1 MFNHYIIC
9 NFLHQRNKD
18 HPVKHKHQEHQKQK
32 IDFARRFNLISK
44 GKYEGPGFTFV
55 VNELLTPPSDQAEEL
70 FAQFLSELDYYSS
83 LGADIYTDFQLTDR
97 QLTIT
102 YCIPDP
108 SFSVVKSQIDD
119 FLEYMRNSGEENDFL
134 RDNFEIMFRD
144 SLQENSNDIAEEI
157 RLYCSK

>member
-1 MFNHYIIC
+1 MESGFTIATSFEDAPNS
-9 NFLHQRNKD
+9 LK
-18 HPVKHKHQEHQKQK
+18 
-32 IDFARRFNLISK
+32 
-44 GKYEGPGFTFV
+44 GPGFTFV
-55 VNELLTPPSDQAEEL
+55 LNELLNPPSEQAEEL

-83 LGADIYTDFQLTDR
+83 LGAAIYTDLQLTDR

-102 YCIPDP
+102 YYIPVP

-119 FLEYMRNSGEENDFL
+119 LLEYLRNSGEENDFL

-157 RLYCSK
+157 KLYCSQ